1 MSFAPATLP
10 WFAAH
15 EWRLMWRDAVGMMT
29 GGSPARRVA
38 LIIVLVVVAI
48 VLHLLANAI
57 VAPWAATGVIPDKST
72 LVLITGSGFLFW
84 TVMLSQ
90 ALESVT
96 RAYYGRSD
104 LDLLLSSP
112 ASSRSVFAVRTGITA
127 ATTLLLAC
135 LLASPVIDV
144 LVIHDGPHWLMA
156 YLVLAALSAL
166 ATAIAVLTTAALF
179 RIAGPKRTRLIAQI
193 IAAIIGAGF
202 VIGIQAIAILHFGNM
217 SSRFALFSDPDF
229 VAAMPDISSFVWI
242 PAKAALGN
250 IPTFIGLVG
259 LAAVALVG
267 TIAFAS
273 SSFGRHAIAAAGV
286 SHQRVAQRHGTVNF
300 KPRSQKQ
307 QLRVK
312 EWKLLARDPWLLS
325 QTLMQVFY
333 LVPPALYLWIS
344 YGQTAGTYVVV
355 IPVLV
360 MAAGQ
365 LSGGLSWLA
374 ISGEDAH
381 DLVVT
386 APVSA
391 DSVLIAKIEAVAAV
405 IGVVF
410 TPIVI
415 LMLFASFELAAT
427 TAVFAA
433 VSSGSA
439 TAIQLWFR
447 VPMRRAMFRRRQ
459 VASRVSTIS
468 EALSSIFWAGT
479 AVLVAG
485 DQYLIALLPA
495 VLACVTLFVAWSL
508 SPKGG
513 RTAKAA

>member
-1 MSFAPATLP
+1 MSFAPATMP

-15 EWRLMWRDAVGMMT
+15 EARLMWRDGVAMMT
-29 GGSPARRVA
+29 GGYPARRIA
-38 LIIVLVVVAI
+38 LIAVLVIAALL
-48 VLHLLANAI
+48 LHLLANAI
-57 VAPWAATGVIPDKST
+57 VAPWVEHGIVPDKAT
-72 LVLITGSGFLFW
+72 LVLITGTGFLFW

-96 RAYYGRSD
+96 RAYYSRSD
-104 LDLLLSSP
+104 LDLVLSSP
-112 ASSRSVFAVRTGITA
+112 ASSRVLFAVRAGITA
-127 ATTLLLAC
+127 LTTLVLAC
-135 LLASPVIDV
+135 LLASPLIDV
-144 LVIHDGPHWLMA
+144 LVIHDGAHWLMA

-166 ATAIAVLTTAALF
+166 ATAIAVLITVGLF
-179 RIAGPKRTRLIAQI
+179 RVAGPKRTRLIAQI
-193 IAAIIGAGF
+193 IAAVVGAGF
-202 VIGIQAIAILHFGNM
+202 VIGIQAVAILHFGNM
-217 SSRFALFSDPDF
+217 SRFALFSDASF
-229 VAAMPDISSFVWI
+229 VAAMPDLSSLAWA
-242 PAKAALGN
+242 PARAALGDW
-250 IPTFIGLVG
+250 PALIGT
-259 LAAVALVG
+259 AAVGFAALAG
-267 TIAFAS
+267 TIVFAS
-273 SSFGRHAIAAAGV
+273 SGFGREAIAAAGV
-286 SHQRVAQRHGTVNF
+286 AHQRTAQRHAAVDF
-300 KPRSQKQ
+300 RPRTQKQ

-325 QTLMQVFY
+325 QTLMQVLY
-333 LVPPALYLWIS
+333 LFPPALLLWIN
-344 YGQTAGTYVVV
+344 YGQSAGTYVVV
-355 IPVLV
+355 IPVLI

-391 DSVLIAKIEAVAAV
+391 GAVLQAKIEAVATV
-405 IGVVF
+405 IAVVF
-410 TPIVI
+410 APIVV
-415 LMLFASFELAAT
+415 LMLFASYELAAT

-433 VSSGSA
+433 ISSGSA

-485 DQYLIALLPA
+485 DQYWIALLPG
-495 VLACVTLFVAWSL
+495 VLAVITLFVAWSL
-508 SPKGG
+508 SPKGK
-513 RTAKAA
+513 TV

>member
-1 MSFAPATLP
+1 MSFAPASMP

-15 EWRLMWRDAVGMMT
+15 EWRLMWRDGIAMMT
-29 GGSPARRVA
+29 GGHPTRR
-38 LIIVLVVVAI
+38 IVLFI
-48 VLHLLANAI
+48 VLAVAAFLLHLMANAI
-57 VAPWAATGVIPDKST
+57 VGPWVADGVAIDKPT
-72 LVLITGSGFLFW
+72 LVLITGTAFLLW

-90 ALESVT
+90 SLESIT
-96 RAYYGRSD
+96 RAYYARSD
-104 LDLLLSSP
+104 LDLILSSP
-112 ASSRSVFAVRTGITA
+112 ASSRQLFAVRTGITA

-135 LLASPVIDV
+135 LLASPIVDV
-144 LVIHDGPHWLMA
+144 LILHDGPRWLLA
-156 YLVLAALSAL
+156 YPALAALSAI
-166 ATAIAVLTTAALF
+166 ATALSVLITLGLF
-179 RIAGPKRTRLIAQI
+179 QIAGPKRTRLIAQI
-193 IAAIIGAGF
+193 VAAVVGAGF
-202 VIGIQAIAILHFGNM
+202 VIGIQAVAILHFGNM
-217 SSRFALFSDPDF
+217 SRFALFSDPEF
-229 VAAMPDISSFVWI
+229 IARMPDIGSIVWA
-242 PAKAALGN
+242 PAKAALGD
-250 IPTFIGLVG
+250 PVALAVTVVTGFTL
-259 LAAVALVG
+259 LAA
-267 TIAFAS
+267 TIALAS
-273 SSFGRHAIAAAGV
+273 NSFGRHAIAAAGI
-286 SHQRVAQRHGTVNF
+286 SAQRTTQQRGNIDF
-300 KPRSQKQ
+300 RPRSQKQ

-344 YGQTAGTYVVV
+344 YGQSAGTYVVV
-355 IPVLV
+355 IPVVV
-360 MAAGQ
+360 MAVGQ

-386 APVSA
+386 APVSPQ
-391 DSVLIAKIEAVAAV
+391 SVLQAKIEAVA
-405 IGVVF
+405 VVVLVLL
-410 TPIVI
+410 TPIIV

-433 VSSGSA
+433 ISSGSA

-485 DQYLIALLPA
+485 DQDWVALLPGTLA
-495 VLACVTLFVAWSL
+495 VVTLFVAWSL
-508 SPKGG
+508 SPKGKG
-513 RTAKAA
+513 A

>member
-1 MSFAPATLP
+1 
-10 WFAAH
+10 
-15 EWRLMWRDAVGMMT
+15 
-29 GGSPARRVA
+29 
-38 LIIVLVVVAI
+38 
-48 VLHLLANAI
+48 
-57 VAPWAATGVIPDKST
+57 
-72 LVLITGSGFLFW
+72 VLITGSGFLFW

-96 RAYYGRSD
+96 RAYYSRSD
-104 LDLLLSSP
+104 LDLILSSP
-112 ASSRSVFAVRTGITA
+112 ASSRTLFAVRTGITA
-127 ATTLLLAC
+127 LTTLLLAC
-135 LLASPVIDV
+135 LLASPVVDV
-144 LVIHDGPHWLMA
+144 LILRDGPHWLMA
-156 YLVLAALSAL
+156 YAVLAALSAL
-166 ATAIAVLTTAALF
+166 STAIAVLTTVTLF
-179 RIAGPKRTRLIAQI
+179 RVGGPKRTRLIAQI

-217 SSRFALFSDPDF
+217 SSRFALFSDPQF
-229 VAAMPDISSFVWI
+229 VAAMPDLSSLVWA
-242 PAKAALGN
+242 PARAALGDW
-250 IPTFIGLVG
+250 PSLVG
-259 LAAVALVG
+259 MLVLGVAALGA
-267 TIAFAS
+267 TIGFAS
-273 SSFGRHAIAAAGV
+273 SGFGRHAIAATSVGQ
-286 SHQRVAQRHGTVNF
+286 QRVVQRNTEVNF
-300 KPRSQKQ
+300 RPRSQMQ

-325 QTLMQVFY
+325 QTLMQVLY

-344 YGQTAGTYVVV
+344 YGQSAGTYVVV

-386 APVSA
+386 APVDPGA
-391 DSVLIAKIEAVAAV
+391 VLRAKIEAVAVAVAV
-405 IGVVF
+405 IF
-410 TPIVI
+410 TPIVL
-415 LMLFASFELAAT
+415 LMLFASFELAAK

-433 VSSGSA
+433 ISSGSA

-485 DQYLIALLPA
+485 DQFLIAALPGT
-495 VLACVTLFVAWSL
+495 LAIITLFVAWSL
-508 SPKGG
+508 SPKG
-513 RTAKAA
+513 KPVVV

>member
-1 MSFAPATLP
+1 MTFMPSTAP

-15 EWRLMWRDAVGMMT
+15 EWRLMWRDAVAMMT
-29 GGSPARRVA
+29 GGYPARRIA
-38 LIIVLVVVAI
+38 LTVTLVIAAVL
-48 VLHLLANAI
+48 LHLLANAI
-57 VAPWAATGVIPDKST
+57 VAPWAAAGIVPDKAT
-72 LVLITGSGFLFW
+72 LVMITGSGFLFW

-90 ALESVT
+90 ALESIT
-96 RAYYGRSD
+96 RAYYSRSD
-104 LDLLLSSP
+104 LDLILSSP
-112 ASSRSVFAVRTGITA
+112 ASSRTVFAVRTGITA
-127 ATTLLLAC
+127 VTTLLLAC
-135 LLASPVIDV
+135 LLASPVVDV
-144 LVIHDGPHWLMA
+144 LIIHNGPQWLMA

-166 ATAIAVLTTAALF
+166 STAIAVLITVALF
-179 RIAGPKRTRLIAQI
+179 RLAGTKRTRLISQI

-202 VIGIQAIAILHFGNM
+202 VIGIQAVAILHFGNM
-217 SSRFALFSDPDF
+217 SSRFALFTDAGF
-229 VAAMPDISSFVWI
+229 VAAMPDAANLIWA
-242 PAKAALGN
+242 PAKAALGDW
-250 IPTFIGLVG
+250 PSLIGVAIVG
-259 LAAVALVG
+259 AAALAL

-273 SSFGRHAIAAAGV
+273 SRFGEQAIAAASV
-286 SHQRVAQRHGTVNF
+286 SHQRVAQHHGAVNF
-300 KPRSQKQ
+300 RPRSQKQ

-325 QTLMQVFY
+325 QTLMQILY

-344 YGQTAGTYVVV
+344 YGQSAGTYVVV

-360 MAAGQ
+360 MATGQ

-391 DSVLIAKIEAVAAV
+391 SAVLQAKIEAVAT
-405 IGVVF
+405 VVLVVL
-410 TPIVI
+410 TPIII
-415 LMLFASFELAAT
+415 LMMFASFELAAT

-433 VSSGSA
+433 LSSGSA

-485 DQYLIALLPA
+485 DQYLIATLPA
-495 VLACVTLFVAWSL
+495 VLATVTLFVAWSL
-508 SPKGG
+508 SPKGK
-513 RTAKAA
+513 RV

>member
-1 MSFAPATLP
+1 MSTMSASMP

-15 EWRLMWRDAVGMMT
+15 EWRLIWRDGVAMMT
-29 GGSPARRVA
+29 GGHKTRRVV
-38 LIIVLVVVAI
+38 LLIVLALAAVL
-48 VLHLLANAI
+48 LHLMANAI
-57 VAPWAATGVIPDKST
+57 VAPWVAAGVVIDKPT
-72 LVLITGSGFLFW
+72 LVLITGTGFLFW

-96 RAYYGRSD
+96 RAYYARSD
-104 LDLLLSSP
+104 LDLILSSP
-112 ASSRSVFAVRTGITA
+112 ASSRTVFAVRTGITA
-127 ATTLLLAC
+127 LTTLLLAC
-135 LLASPVIDV
+135 LLASPIVDI
-144 LVIHDGPHWLMA
+144 LVIHDGTHWLMA

-166 ATAIAVLTTAALF
+166 ATAIAVLITIALF

-193 IAAIIGAGF
+193 IAAIVGAGF
-202 VIGIQAIAILHFGNM
+202 VIGIQAVAILHFGNM
-217 SSRFALFSDPDF
+217 SRFALLSDAGF
-229 VAAMPDISSFVWI
+229 VASMPDASSLVWA
-242 PAKAALGN
+242 PARGALGDW
-250 IPTFIGLVG
+250 PSLIGTAVLG
-259 LAAVALVG
+259 FASLAGVIAL
-267 TIAFAS
+267 AS

-286 SHQRVAQRHGTVNF
+286 SAQRVAQRHGAVNF
-300 KPRSQKQ
+300 RPRSQKQ

-325 QTLMQVFY
+325 QTLMQVLY
-333 LVPPALYLWIS
+333 LFPPALLLWIN
-344 YGQTAGTYVVV
+344 YGQSAGTYVVV

-386 APVSA
+386 APVSPTA
-391 DSVLIAKIEAVAAV
+391 VLMAKIEAVGVV
-405 IGVVF
+405 IAVVF
-410 TPIVI
+410 TPIVV
-415 LMLFASFELAAT
+415 LMLFASLNLAMI
-427 TAVFAA
+427 TAGFAA
-433 VSSGSA
+433 LSSGSA

-479 AVLVAG
+479 AVLFAG
-485 DQYLIALLPA
+485 DQYWIAALPA
-495 VLACVTLFVAWSL
+495 TLAVATLFVAWSL
-508 SPKGG
+508 SPKGK
-513 RTAKAA
+513 RV

>member
-1 MSFAPATLP
+1 MSFAPATMP

-15 EWRLMWRDAVGMMT
+15 EARLMWRDAVAMMT
-29 GGSPARRVA
+29 GGYPARRMA
-38 LIIVLVVVAI
+38 LIVVLLVAA
-48 VLHLLANAI
+48 VLLHLMSNAI
-57 VAPWAATGVIPDKST
+57 VAPWIAHGVAPDKPT

-96 RAYYGRSD
+96 RAYYSRSD
-104 LDLLLSSP
+104 LDLILSSP
-112 ASSRSVFAVRTGITA
+112 ASSRTLFAVRTGITA
-127 ATTLLLAC
+127 LTTLLLAC
-135 LLASPVIDV
+135 LLASPIVDILV
-144 LVIHDGPHWLMA
+144 LHDGPHWFMA

-166 ATAIAVLTTAALF
+166 STAIAVLVTIALF
-179 RIAGPKRTRLIAQI
+179 RIAGPRRTRLIAQI
-193 IAAIIGAGF
+193 IAAIVGAGF

-217 SSRFALFSDPDF
+217 SSRFALFSDPQF
-229 VAAMPDISSFVWI
+229 VAAMPALDSLVWL
-242 PAKAALGN
+242 PAKAALGDW
-250 IPTFIGLVG
+250 TA
-259 LAAVALVG
+259 LAEVAIAGFAALAL
-267 TIAFAS
+267 TIAFAAS
-273 SSFGRHAIAAAGV
+273 SYGRHAIAAAGIGQ
-286 SHQRVAQRHGTVNF
+286 QRTAQHRGEVHF
-300 KPRSQKQ
+300 RPRSQKQ
-307 QLRVK
+307 ELRIK

-325 QTLMQVFY
+325 QTLMQIFY

-344 YGQTAGTYVVV
+344 YGQSAGTYVVV

-360 MAAGQ
+360 MATGQ

-391 DSVLIAKIEAVAAV
+391 AAVLQAKIEAVAT
-405 IGVVF
+405 VVLVVL
-410 TPIVI
+410 TPIIV
-415 LMLFASFELAAT
+415 LMLFASYELAAT

-433 VSSGSA
+433 LSSGSA

-447 VPMRRAMFRRRQ
+447 VPMRRNMFRRRQ
-459 VASRVSTIS
+459 VASRVSTIA

-485 DQYLIALLPA
+485 DQYWIAILPGL
-495 VLACVTLFVAWSL
+495 LACVTLFVAWSL
-508 SPKGG
+508 SPKGK
-513 RTAKAA
+513 RV

>member
-1 MSFAPATLP
+1 MSFAPASMP

-15 EWRLMWRDAVGMMT
+15 EARLMWRDGVAMMT
-29 GGSPARRVA
+29 GGYPARRIA
-38 LIIVLVVVAI
+38 LIIFIGVVAV
-48 VLHLLANAI
+48 VLHLMANAI
-57 VAPWAATGVIPDKST
+57 VAPWVEGGIVANKAT

-90 ALESVT
+90 ALESIT
-96 RAYYGRSD
+96 RAYYSRAD
-104 LDLLLSSP
+104 LDLIFSSP
-112 ASSRSVFAVRTGITA
+112 ASSRILFAVRTGITA
-127 ATTLLLAC
+127 ATTLLLSC
-135 LLASPVIDV
+135 LLASPVVDV
-144 LVIHDGPHWLMA
+144 LVWHAGPQWLMA
-156 YLVLAALSAL
+156 YAVLAALSAL
-166 ATAIAVLTTAALF
+166 AAALAVLITVALF
-179 RIAGPKRTRLIAQI
+179 RVAGPKRTRLITQI

-202 VIGIQAIAILHFGNM
+202 VIGIQAVAILHFGNM
-217 SSRFALFSDPDF
+217 ASRFALFSDPAF
-229 VAAMPDISSFVWI
+229 IASMPELSSLVWA
-242 PAKAALGN
+242 PAKAALGDW
-250 IPTFIGLVG
+250 PSML
-259 LAAVALVG
+259 ALVVLGAGALIG

-273 SSFGRHAIAAAGV
+273 SSYGRHAIAAAGV
-286 SHQRVAQRHGTVNF
+286 AQQRTVQRHGAVNF
-300 KPRSQKQ
+300 RPRSQKQ

-325 QTLMQVFY
+325 QTLMQIFY

-344 YGQTAGTYVVV
+344 YGQSAGTYVVV

-360 MAAGQ
+360 MAMGQ

-386 APVSA
+386 APISPA
-391 DSVLIAKIEAVAAV
+391 AVLQAKIEAIATVVLV
-405 IGVVF
+405 IL
-410 TPIVI
+410 TPVIV
-415 LMLFASFELAAT
+415 LMLFASYELAAT

-433 VSSGSA
+433 LSSGSA

-459 VASRVSTIS
+459 VASRVSTIA

-495 VLACVTLFVAWSL
+495 VLAVITLSAAWAL
-508 SPKGG
+508 SPKGK
-513 RTAKAA
+513 RV